1 LLFFKT
7 HIRPLQ
13 VAQSISMA
21 FYKHIFLATTF
32 ILALSLSS
40 NHASLAAHHLLDTP
54 AVLTTANFVVSTRI
68 PSDLPISST
77 LHPLPEVPTQPI
89 LTKPHWVPLP
99 HHRRNQVATQL
110 PTIPII
116 PLKLPTIHDATR
128 TRAENRR
135 RIYSAAIPSKRELT
149 SSKYGWT
156 NLIGLNHLFAGAIRT
171 TWLQTLSGRG
181 CDLTKRTSQLQTP
194 LGRSF
199 KWANRTTI
207 NKMTPERDVVLGVF
221 RSWFVKFIFA
231 IDCEM

>member
-1 LLFFKT
+1 
-7 HIRPLQ
+7 
-13 VAQSISMA
+13 MA

-156 NLIGLNHLFAGAIRT
+156 NLIGLNHLFANPVRARLERRHQNHLVANPVRT
-171 TWLQTLSGRG
+171 RLRPNKKNFSIANPTR
-181 CDLTKRTSQLQTP
+181 TKFQMSKQ
-194 LGRSF
+194 
-199 KWANRTTI
+199 NH
-207 NKMTPERDVVLGVF
+207 NK
-221 RSWFVKFIFA
+221 
-231 IDCEM
+231 